1 MKKKRYVALALV
13 LVLAIGTGAVAKEV
27 FENIKAQIRPDFV
40 IEIDGVEREFKNVDG
55 ERVYPILHNGTTYLP
70 IRAIGELMGKT
81 VYWYEDEKRIELR
94 EDKAK
99 DKVTV
104 TDADV
109 IIQNG
114 EKDKKDKN
122 AEKPKPD
129 KVGYISEKSAKKIAL
144 DKAGVK
150 EDEVSFV
157 KVELDMDDGIW
168 RYEVE
173 FKKGFKEYNAEIK
186 ADDGKIL
193 EWDVDLGD

>member
-1 MKKKRYVALALV
+1 MKKKKYVALALV

-144 DKAGVK
+144 DKAGLK
-150 EDEVSFV
+150 ESEVSFV

-173 FKKGFKEYNAEIK
+173 FKKGFKEYSADIK

>member
-1 MKKKRYVALALV
+1 MIGNIGIELLCMKKWV
-13 LVLAIGTGAVAKEV
+13 
-27 FENIKAQIRPDFV
+27 
-40 IEIDGVEREFKNVDG
+40 VE
-55 ERVYPILHNGTTYLP
+55 
-70 IRAIGELMGKT
+70 
-81 VYWYEDEKRIELR
+81 ED
-94 EDKAK
+94 
-99 DKVTV
+99 
-104 TDADV
+104 
-109 IIQNG
+109 

-144 DKAGVK
+144 DKAGLK
-150 EDEVSFV
+150 ESEVSFV

-173 FKKGFKEYNAEIK
+173 FKKGIKEYSAQIK

>member
-1 MKKKRYVALALV
+1 MKKKKYVALALV

-94 EDKAK
+94 EDKEK

-129 KVGYISEKSAKKIAL
+129 KVGHISEKSAKKIAL
-144 DKAGVK
+144 DKAGLK
-150 EDEVSFV
+150 ESEVSFV

-173 FKKGFKEYNAEIK
+173 FRKGLKEYSADIK

-193 EWDVDLGD
+193 EWDVDLDD